1 MAIITISRGTFS
13 GGKDLAQ
20 CLAQRLGYRSIDR
33 ETIIANA
40 SACGTSEEKLHEA
53 IDKPP
58 GFLDHFTEERRRY
71 MTLFQA
77 CFAEEARRDN
87 LIYLGNAGHL
97 MLHGVSHVLRVRIIA
112 PMEHRTRV
120 VQESLHVSR
129 GEAMAYIEKKDRD
142 RARWT
147 RFLYG
152 VDWSD
157 PVLYDLIINL
167 ERISI
172 DEACSTVSSLAGE
185 ESFRLTPE
193 SQASIENLAL
203 SSRVRAALLTH
214 PETAALVLEVD
225 AHGGTV
231 ALRGKVRNHRQWQ
244 AVEDLVK
251 GTTGVE
257 RLVTDDLVQV
267 LDS

>member
-1 MAIITISRGTFS
+1 
-13 GGKDLAQ
+13 
-20 CLAQRLGYRSIDR
+20 
-33 ETIIANA
+33 
-40 SACGTSEEKLHEA
+40 
-53 IDKPP
+53 
-58 GFLDHFTEERRRY
+58 
-71 MTLFQA
+71 
-77 CFAEEARRDN
+77 
-87 LIYLGNAGHL
+87 
-97 MLHGVSHVLRVRIIA
+97 
-112 PMEHRTRV
+112 
-120 VQESLHVSR
+120 
-129 GEAMAYIEKKDRD
+129 MAYIEKKDRD

-251 GTTGVE
+251 GTAGVE

>member
-33 ETIIANA
+33 ESIIANA
-40 SACGTSEEKLHEA
+40 SSCGASEEKLREA
-53 IDKPP
+53 IDRPP
-58 GFLDHFTEERRRY
+58 SFLDHFSEERRRY
-71 MTLFQA
+71 ITLFQA
-77 CFAEEARRDN
+77 CLSEEARRDG

-112 PMEHRTRV
+112 PLEQRAHV
-120 VQESLHVSR
+120 VQESLHLSHE
-129 GEAMAYIEKKDRD
+129 EALAYVEKRDHD
-142 RARWT
+142 RAKWT

-157 PVLYDLIINL
+157 PVLYDLVINL
-167 ERISI
+167 ERTTIE
-172 DEACSTVSSLAGE
+172 EACHVVSGLAAE
-185 ESFRLTPE
+185 ESFRVTPE
-193 SQASIENLAL
+193 SQTAIENLAL
-203 SSRVRAALLTH
+203 SSRVRGALLNH
-214 PETAALVLEVD
+214 PESSALVLEVE
-225 AHGGTV
+225 AKEGVVT
-231 ALRGKVRNHRQWQ
+231 LRGKVRNHRQWQ
-244 AVEDLVK
+244 AVEEIVK
-251 GTTGVE
+251 GTPGVE